1 MPAAAREQRHSH
13 NMQYGSAFG
22 AGGAVAR
29 FPGRITD
36 HKGSL
41 MLRWLTAP
49 MAVVGLAA
57 AAPPHQ
63 QPTPA
68 PLPQETRPS
77 DLSGGDIG
85 KAKAAKE
92 KGERE
97 QAARNREWDAKW
109 KKLNSE
115 GVCKGC

>member
-1 MPAAAREQRHSH
+1 
-13 NMQYGSAFG
+13 
-22 AGGAVAR
+22 
-29 FPGRITD
+29 
-36 HKGSL
+36 

-97 QAARNREWDAKW
+97 QAARNREWDAKLRIPT
-109 KKLNSE
+109 KPAGDSDLKPAVIPRRSRPPVRSQA
-115 GVCKGC
+115 GQ

>member
-1 MPAAAREQRHSH
+1 
-13 NMQYGSAFG
+13 
-22 AGGAVAR
+22 
-29 FPGRITD
+29 
-36 HKGSL
+36 
-41 MLRWLTAP
+41 MLRWLTAL

-68 PLPQETRPS
+68 PRPQETRPS
-77 DLSGGDIG
+77 DWGGGDIA
-85 KAKAAKE
+85 KAKAARE
-92 KGERE
+92 KDERE
-97 QAARNREWDAKW
+97 QAARDREWDAKW